1 MIYFYI
7 VYGQR
12 QISEGDMAS
21 VIEVFENQ
29 YKQKKA
35 LTIVRPGTKKKD
47 LLMLMKQ
54 LEFVGKFGKVIKTY
68 TTAFYRKNHFR

>member
-35 LTIVRPGTKKKD
+35 LTIVRPVTKKK
-47 LLMLMKQ
+47 
-54 LEFVGKFGKVIKTY
+54 ICSC
-68 TTAFYRKNHFR
+68 